1 MVPNNLSGWVMR
13 VSDRFVVTG
22 FMGAAA
28 NAVYA
33 VANKIPSLLSLAQ
46 TTFNLAWQENASIVS
61 KDEDVG
67 KYYSK
72 MFDVMLRLYAGFLG
86 LLIACTPVVFKIF
99 VKGNYD
105 EAYPQMPILFLAFFF
120 GCMSAFLGGI
130 YIAFK
135 ATKSVGLTTFAAAI
149 SNIVIDLALI
159 NWIGLYAASLS
170 TLISYVFMFFYRMKN
185 VKKLVHIEY
194 DIKKFIVILSV
205 LIVESVVSYINI
217 RVLNYCNAVIGLM
230 IFLILNKQ
238 LVFAT
243 VNKFKKLGSSRSK
256 KQ

>member
-1 MVPNNLSGWVMR
+1 M
-13 VSDRFVVTG
+13 
-22 FMGAAA
+22 
-28 NAVYA
+28 
-33 VANKIPSLLSLAQ
+33 SLH
-46 TTFNLAWQENASIVS
+46 
-61 KDEDVG
+61 
-67 KYYSK
+67 
-72 MFDVMLRLYAGFLG
+72 
-86 LLIACTPVVFKIF
+86 
-99 VKGNYD
+99 
-105 EAYPQMPILFLAFFF
+105 
-120 GCMSAFLGGI
+120 
-130 YIAFK
+130 
-135 ATKSVGLTTFAAAI
+135 
-149 SNIVIDLALI
+149 
-159 NWIGLYAASLS
+159 WIGLYAASLS